1 MAKTKSRFVCTVCA
15 AAYPKW
21 QGKCSDCGEWNTLE
35 EEIVAVEKPRG
46 LTGGTGARSGY
57 AGVTA
62 GQVQTLDKV
71 ELIQDT
77 VMPSGISEFDRV
89 LGGGLVRGSVVLI
102 GGDPGIGKS
111 TLLLQTVH
119 QLAQRVPCLYVSGE
133 ESPRQIGLRA
143 ERLGLARDK
152 IRLYSETQIEKILAT
167 ADAEAPQVLVV
178 DSIQTLYS
186 DALSAAPGAVSQL
199 RETAA
204 QLVRYA
210 KTTGTTV
217 FLIGHVTKE
226 GAIAGPRVLEHMVD
240 TVLYFESEAGSRYRM
255 LRAVKNRFGPVN
267 ELGMFAMLEGGLK
280 PVNNPSAIFLSRPDG
295 NQAGSAVFPVWEG
308 SRALLVEMQALVD
321 GNGGGSYAR
330 RVTQGFDSGRLA
342 MLLAVLNR
350 HGGLSMHDMDVY
362 VNVVGGLKITETAS
376 DLAVVAAAVSS
387 LRGRAIARD
396 TVIFGEIG
404 LAGELRPAANGEA
417 RIKAAEQHGFKR
429 IILPTANQ
437 PRQKD
442 NKLIIY
448 PADTLSRAL
457 NQLQEMEE

>member
-1 MAKTKSRFVCTVCA
+1 MAKAKTQFICQSCGA
-15 AAYPKW
+15 IHAKW
-21 QGKCSDCGEWNTLE
+21 QGKCDDCGQWNTLQE
-35 EEIVAVEKPRG
+35 EAIAEKIPRG
-46 LTGGTGARSGY
+46 LSSNRLAARSGY
-57 AGVTA
+57 AGVQA
-62 GQVQTLDKV
+62 GLVQSLDKID
-71 ELIQDT
+71 LFQDT
-77 VMPSGISEFDRV
+77 IIPSGISEFDRV
-89 LGGGLVRGSVVLI
+89 LGGGLVRGSVILI

-119 QLAQRVPCLYVSGE
+119 HLAQSVPCLYVSGE

-143 ERLGLARDK
+143 ERLGLNREK

-167 ADAEAPQVLVV
+167 AEVEAPQVLVV

-204 QLVRYA
+204 QLVRFA

-267 ELGMFAMLEGGLK
+267 ELGMFAMLEAGLK

-308 SRALLVEMQALVD
+308 SRALLVEVQALVD
-321 GNGGGSYAR
+321 NNSSNYAR
-330 RVTQGFDSGRLA
+330 RVTQGIDASRLN

-350 HGGLSMHDMDVY
+350 HGGISMHDMDVY
-362 VNVVGGLKITETAS
+362 INIVGGLKITETAS
-376 DLAVVAAAVSS
+376 DLAVAAATVSS
-387 LRGRAIARD
+387 LRVRAIPRD
-396 TVIFGEIG
+396 TVLFGEIG
-404 LAGELRPAANGEA
+404 LAGELRPAVNGEA
-417 RIKAAEQHGFKR
+417 RIKTAEQHGFKR
-429 IILPTANQ
+429 IILPKANLP
-437 PRQKD
+437 PRTNH
-442 NKLIIY
+442 NKLVIY
-448 PADTLSRAL
+448 PCETLADAL
-457 NQLQEMEE
+457 HQLQELD

>member
-1 MAKTKSRFVCTVCA
+1 MSKEKTRFVCQKCGA
-15 AAYPKW
+15 DFPKW
-21 QGKCSDCGEWNTLE
+21 QGRCGGCGEWNCLIE
-35 EEIVAVEKPRG
+35 EAVEKPASRG
-46 LTGGTGARSGY
+46 RSGGY
-57 AGVTA
+57 AGVAA
-62 GQVQTLDKV
+62 GQVQTLDKI
-71 ELIQDT
+71 ELFEET
-77 VMPSGISEFDRV
+77 VIPSGISEFDRV

-119 QLAQRVPCLYVSGE
+119 QIAANQISCLYVSGE

-143 ERLGLARDK
+143 ERLGLARES
-152 IRLYSETQIEKILAT
+152 ISLFSETQIEKILAT
-167 ADAEAPQVLVV
+167 AMKFAPQVLVV

-186 DALSAAPGAVSQL
+186 EELSAAPGAVSQL
-199 RETAA
+199 RECTAK
-204 QLVRYA
+204 LVRFA
-210 KTTGTTV
+210 KSTGTTV

-267 ELGMFAMLEGGLK
+267 ELGMFAMLETGLK
-280 PVNNPSAIFLSRPDG
+280 AVNNPSAIFLSRPDG
-295 NQAGSAVFPVWEG
+295 EQAGSAIFPVWEG
-308 SRALLVEMQALVD
+308 SRALLVEVQALVD
-321 GNGGGSYAR
+321 DNSGNYAR
-330 RVTQGFDSGRLA
+330 RVTQGFDGGRLA

-350 HGGLSMHDMDVY
+350 HGGIPMHDLDVY

-387 LRGRAIARD
+387 LRNVAIEHG

-417 RIKAAEQHGFKR
+417 RIKTAEQHGFSK
-429 IILPTANQ
+429 IVLPKANAPRSKSKNIEIFTAQ
-437 PRQKD
+437 SVQE
-442 NKLIIY
+442 
-448 PADTLSRAL
+448 ALSFL
-457 NQLQEMEE
+457 F